1 MKVEE
6 FLALITRKLETM
18 VEGGDR
24 TLVDCFSI
32 SAVCTSFSNQ
42 MEEATREL
50 EQLTMAFAERFY
62 RTLHHLTVSDPTSSV
77 LEDMRTRYREVFPRR
92 INFTGFPSRHTITMI
107 NTLIRD
113 YLSRHQ
119 AIWRDDDRPS
129 DDEHIQ
135 FAQDIFEHAQAK
147 YRQEREVPES
157 TLNFALDS
165 MFLDPL
171 PPASVVV
178 HCLKV
183 IAIALGC
190 DVSSVLSCDE
200 RCVCLGFINAHLL
213 TTLSVQVEVVLNLIS
228 HSLGASQGTITYNQG
243 VAVCALTPYAIF
255 MKKCGEEDLA
265 NAIVHV
271 VRGSRRCYFMSSVE
285 PHMAVLFGKPNSP
298 FRNLLITAVV
308 PHVNWEGEEH
318 GEDTVVAWV
327 AAVATVPDT
336 EEVIQSGLHADADY
350 EH

>member
-1 MKVEE
+1 M
-6 FLALITRKLETM
+6 
-18 VEGGDR
+18 
-24 TLVDCFSI
+24 
-32 SAVCTSFSNQ
+32 
-42 MEEATREL
+42 
-50 EQLTMAFAERFY
+50 
-62 RTLHHLTVSDPTSSV
+62 
-77 LEDMRTRYREVFPRR
+77 
-92 INFTGFPSRHTITMI
+92 
-107 NTLIRD
+107 
-113 YLSRHQ
+113 
-119 AIWRDDDRPS
+119 
-129 DDEHIQ
+129 
-135 FAQDIFEHAQAK
+135 
-147 YRQEREVPES
+147 
-157 TLNFALDS
+157 
-165 MFLDPL
+165 
-171 PPASVVV
+171 
-178 HCLKV
+178 
-183 IAIALGC
+183 
-190 DVSSVLSCDE
+190 
-200 RCVCLGFINAHLL
+200 CLGFINARFL

-271 VRGSRRCYFMSSVE
+271 VRGSRCCYFMSSVE

-298 FRNLLITAVV
+298 FRNWLITAVA